1 MKIKIILIS
10 IISIII
16 ILFFR
21 VNRFDNFDSIYRN
34 NILYK
39 IDSFDDIT
47 IPKIAFL
54 FLTYNN
60 LKRPDIWNKFFDI
73 DSNSNSNS
81 NTISTSK
88 YANKFTIY
96 NHAKEPEKV
105 SDLLLKDKHIPEH
118 IDTCWGCFGTVEANI
133 LMMKEALK
141 NKNNTKF
148 ILVSDSCIPIVS
160 FDKLY
165 NEIMKDDKSRFNFW
179 KENNTKYR
187 YNDIINPEFTVNNFV
202 KHNAQGLIF
211 NKNHTELLVNSLLK
225 YKTNW
230 KNVGCVDEHYF
241 GNILKLLDKDFNLNN
256 NNNYSMFNS
265 WFKDELNINSI
276 CKYNNLETICE
287 SHNIGTK
294 SSATF
299 TNISNNT
306 IDDIRNK
313 EFLFIRKVD
322 NDTNID
328 INYIFT

>member
-60 LKRPDIWNKFFDI
+60 IKRPDIWNKFFDI
-73 DSNSNSNS
+73 DSNN

-141 NKNNTKF
+141 DKNNTKF

-165 NEIMKDDKSRFNFW
+165 NEIMKDNKSNINIFYNQ
-179 KENNTKYR
+179 EQR
-187 YNDIINPEFTVNNFV
+187 YNNIINPSFTKDKFT
-202 KHNAQGLIF
+202 KHAAQGLIF
-211 NKNHTELLVNSLLK
+211 NINHTQMLVNSLYK
-225 YKTNW
+225 YKTNSLI
-230 KNVGCVDEHYF
+230 KTMF
-241 GNILKLLDKDFNLNN
+241 LKKVINNFRVVLLVTCL
-256 NNNYSMFNS
+256 
-265 WFKDELNINSI
+265 L
-276 CKYNNLETICE
+276 
-287 SHNIGTK
+287 
-294 SSATF
+294 
-299 TNISNNT
+299 
-306 IDDIRNK
+306 
-313 EFLFIRKVD
+313 
-322 NDTNID
+322 
-328 INYIFT
+328 